1 MDNRHRILL
10 YSIATGEAREKWF
23 GDRPRISSD
32 GQLLAMEN
40 GHGHLR
46 VFDLKTLQR
55 TNEYFFAEPI
65 ATKIFSADGKRL
77 LVLLSDQT
85 MFQLDLGSGSAAAAA
100 N

>member
-1 MDNRHRILL
+1 
-10 YSIATGEAREKWF
+10 
-23 GDRPRISSD
+23 
-32 GQLLAMEN
+32 MEN
-40 GHGHLR
+40 GQGHLR

-65 ATKIFSADGKRL
+65 ATKIFSTDGKRL

-85 MFQLDLGSGSAAAAA
+85 VFQLDIGAGAAAAAA